1 MIKILDN
8 TKRLDVLVNDNSN
21 GLGQIQPLNAFITKE
36 LNGIYEADI
45 EMLATDKHFKD
56 INVGGILKM
65 TVNEAQNEQMFK
77 IYSISKPMNEVVT
90 LHCEHITYEL
100 NKVPVKPFTATGAVG
115 TKNGMLNNIV
125 GNYPF
130 TMTTNI
136 NNTTS
141 KFTLSIPKSFR
152 ECLGGYEGSILDVF
166 RCEYEWDNLEVK
178 MLARLGSDN
187 NVRIAYG
194 KNLTDFKQEENIE
207 NVYTAVMGYAV
218 IDEVTYTGNIY
229 HKISATYPNVLIVD
243 FSSDYDQE
251 HLPTVAD
258 LTAKAQ
264 SYATNNNI
272 EIPRV
277 NLSISFV
284 PLYQTEE
291 YKNIAPLERVSL
303 GDTVHVFFEK
313 LGVEAT
319 ARVVKTVWDVNLNRY
334 HQIELGSAKANLNT
348 VLNEV
353 KQEVL
358 DETKSNTSYIEG
370 QLNDMAGLI
379 INGLGLHKTNVPVEG
394 GGYRMYLHN
403 KPTLAESDTQ
413 YVLSAGGFLVST
425 DYGQTWN
432 AGFDS
437 QGNVVVNS
445 LSTIVLKAL
454 EIYGSTITF
463 GDINDKYI
471 TAEQYELNGSNVG
484 ISFDGN
490 GYVRFKPQEEF
501 KVENIASNGTSVI
514 NSLAMNR
521 DTATNGAYVNIYN
534 RDINKNYQPANR
546 VSLNNNTNS
555 NVLALHNYDTKN
567 SGTTT
572 YLGNFITFTSNATNN
587 TIDLYNYK
595 KGSSDIANYLYM
607 ISSSASSGYYVDN
620 YNPTNTYKANDI
632 ALTSSGTINRFEI
645 QNYSTNSSSIA
656 NEFILTTSLLS
667 STYNSSMIFRTYE
680 QNSTTKASE
689 IWMEKNSNF
698 NRIYLRTFNSGSVS
712 AELSLENDIAII
724 RGRQINLSINGET
737 HSLYFQNG
745 YIRYR

>member
-8 TKRLDVLVNDNSN
+8 TKRLDVLVSDNSN

-258 LTAKAQ
+258 LTTKAQ
-264 SYATNNNI
+264 RYATNNNI

-358 DETKSNTSYIEG
+358 DETKSNTGYIEG

-437 QGNVVVNS
+437 HGNAVVNS

-454 EIYGSTITF
+454 EIYGSRITF
-463 GDINDKYI
+463 GDVDNKYI
-471 TAEQYELNGSNVG
+471 VAQQYSLNDESVG

-490 GYVRFKPQEEF
+490 GYVRFQPQESF
-501 KVENIASNGTSVI
+501 RVSNKASDGTSNINTFTMHKSGGGNQPYISLSNYDVNNNYALANVIELDSYDTYNRLLIRNYNTNNNQSSGGNYINAYSSNNNNYFSLQNYMTNSDTTSNQLLISSYILSGNYQASVNLYNNMSNG
-514 NSLAMNR
+514 NR
-521 DTATNGAYVNIYN
+521 A
-534 RDINKNYQPANR
+534 
-546 VSLNNNTNS
+546 
-555 NVLALHNYDTKN
+555 NVLNLQNTPSGNYISLDNYDT
-567 SGTTT
+567 SGT
-572 YLGNFITFTSNATNN
+572 LA
-587 TIDLYNYK
+587 
-595 KGSSDIANYLYM
+595 ARVYM
-607 ISSSASSGYYVDN
+607 HN
-620 YNPTNTYKANDI
+620 
-632 ALTSSGTINRFEI
+632 GTL
-645 QNYSTNSSSIA
+645 
-656 NEFILTTSLLS
+656 ILTG
-667 STYNSSMIFRTYE
+667 NNGVR
-680 QNSTTKASE
+680 
-689 IWMEKNSNF
+689 
-698 NRIYLRTFNSGSVS
+698 
-712 AELSLENDIAII
+712 
-724 RGRQINLSINGET
+724 LSIGGT
-737 HSLYFQNG
+737 SKSLYFEDGFVKYGN
-745 YIRYR
+745 

>member
-8 TKRLDVLVNDNSN
+8 TKRLEVLVNDNSN
-21 GLGQIQPLNAFITKE
+21 GLGQIQPLKAFITKE

-258 LTAKAQ
+258 LTTKAQ
-264 SYATNNNI
+264 SYATNNDI

-358 DETKSNTSYIEG
+358 DETKSNTGYIEG

-454 EIYGSTITF
+454 EIYGSSITF

-471 TAEQYELNGSNVG
+471 TAEQYELNGNKVG
-484 ISFDGN
+484 VSFDGN
-490 GYVRFKPQEEF
+490 GYVRFKPQEKF
-501 KVENIASNGTSVI
+501 NVENISSNGTNVY
-514 NSLAMNR
+514 NSFDMGR
-521 DTATNGAYVNIYN
+521 ISGTNNPYI
-534 RDINKNYQPANR
+534 
-546 VSLNNNTNS
+546 SL
-555 NVLALHNYDTKN
+555 VNYDDDNNYVVANEVNLKN
-567 SGTTT
+567 SPSSSYNYNQFNIRNYVTK
-572 YLGNFITFTSNATNN
+572 SNKKYYANELDMQADATNN
-587 TIDLYNYK
+587 VNSTKITNYK
-595 KGSSDIANYLYM
+595 INSESLMNSSNHLNLVNNETSCFTEIETRDFNDSNKGGAFVKLY
-607 ISSSASSGYYVDN
+607 S
-620 YNPTNTYKANDI
+620 
-632 ALTSSGTINRFEI
+632 TSSGNEVAIKANSNGQVKDYIELKPEN
-645 QNYSTNSSSIA
+645 QNSVYIGCSKD
-656 NEFILTTSLLS
+656 FLLS
-667 STYNSSMIFRTYE
+667 ATSGKIQLNYNVIKL
-680 QNSTTKASE
+680 N
-689 IWMEKNSNF
+689 
-698 NRIYLRTFNSGSVS
+698 
-712 AELSLENDIAII
+712 
-724 RGRQINLSINGET
+724 GRE
-737 HSLYFQNG
+737 LYFDSDG
-745 YIRYR
+745 FLKGM